1 VARGG
6 ARAALIRRSSGD
18 RLLFLAGVAPGLPA
32 VEGEPRVTNVSISLF
47 GLKSVESK
55 IELMYLDAA
64 LARQT
69 YNCTLPVP

>member
-1 VARGG
+1 
-6 ARAALIRRSSGD
+6 
-18 RLLFLAGVAPGLPA
+18 LAGVAPGLPA